1 MDANIRAFVLY
12 VVIVLL
18 MVPLTRES
26 RGQNAQP
33 QDISFSQLLFEG
45 DQGRVRD
52 VLMQGP
58 EIQGTFTDGRSFRT
72 YAPNDPTLIQRLYSK
87 GVVIT
92 ARSGSDNIPWQITL
106 LYAWLPVVV
115 YGLLIFFF
123 RILLRIQH
131 ALEKLSNR
139 GVARCHQ
146 SQDRR
151 RSS

>member
-1 MDANIRAFVLY
+1 MNANIRAFVLY

-33 QDISFSQLLFEG
+33 QDISFSQLLYEG

-52 VLMQGP
+52 VLIQGP

-92 ARSGSDNIPWQITL
+92 ARSGSDNVPWPITL

-123 RILLRIQH
+123 FRILLRIQH

-139 GVARCHQ
+139 A
-146 SQDRR
+146 
-151 RSS
+151 